1 MVRRVLSQIS
11 SLPRVLLAGLAG
23 VVVVIVVM
31 AVILLPSGSAHAP
44 AAHAAAAD
52 LRAVA
57 PAASL
62 APAAT
67 RAHATAAAAGPTNA
81 GRRAPT
87 ATKGAAGL
95 TPDPEAA
102 NSSPAPADVQHA
114 SATTPGVAAAV
125 VASGAPSDAQV
136 RRELQQM
143 DQAVKAQSQQSATAA
158 TPSGPGG
165 SVGGNGT
172 VKPPPGIPAVIARVM
187 AGANAIATFPYRFG
201 GGHASFVD
209 NAYDC
214 SGSVSYAL
222 AAGGLIAAPVASGDL
237 ESWGVAG
244 PGRWITVLANAGHTY
259 MYVDGLRFDTSGR
272 SGVLGSRWQ
281 NAARSNAGFVARHWP
296 GL

>member
-1 MVRRVLSQIS
+1 MVRRAFRQIS
-11 SLPRVLLAGLAG
+11 GRPRGLVAGLAG
-23 VVVVIVVM
+23 VAVVLVVL
-31 AVILLPSGSAHAP
+31 AVVLLPRDSGRSP
-44 AAHAAAAD
+44 AAHAATAD
-52 LRAVA
+52 LRPLA
-57 PAASL
+57 PTASL

-67 RAHATAAAAGPTNA
+67 RAHASTPTATGGATAT
-81 GRRAPT
+81 RRAPVVST
-87 ATKGAAGL
+87 GAAGL
-95 TPDPEAA
+95 VPDPEAA
-102 NSSPAPADVQHA
+102 NSSPAPADVHHA
-114 SATTPGVAAAV
+114 SATTPGAAAAV
-125 VASGAPSDAQV
+125 VASGAPSDAEV

-143 DQAVKAQSQQSATAA
+143 DQAVRAESQQSAA
-158 TPSGPGG
+158 PSGPGG

-187 AGANAIATFPYRFG
+187 AGGNAIATFPYRFG
-201 GGHASFVD
+201 GGHGSFVD

-244 PGRWITVLANAGHTY
+244 AGRWITVFANAGHTY

-272 SGVLGSRWQ
+272 SGVFGSRWQ

>member
-1 MVRRVLSQIS
+1 M
-11 SLPRVLLAGLAG
+11 
-23 VVVVIVVM
+23 VVVLVVLV
-31 AVILLPSGSAHAP
+31 AVLAPSGSGRAP

-52 LRAVA
+52 LRPLA

-67 RAHATAAAAGPTNA
+67 RAHPVTP
-81 GRRAPT
+81 APT
-87 ATKGAAGL
+87 AGGGAGRHRAPAAGKGAAGL
-95 TPDPEAA
+95 VPDPEAA
-102 NSSPAPADVQHA
+102 NSSPAPADVHHA
-114 SATTPGVAAAV
+114 SASTPGVAAAV

-143 DQAVKAQSQQSATAA
+143 DQAVKAESQQSAASGS
-158 TPSGPGG
+158 SGPGG

-172 VKPPPGIPAVIARVM
+172 VKPPAGIPAVIARVM
-187 AGANAIATFPYRFG
+187 AGGNAIATFPYRFG

-214 SGSVSYAL
+214 SASVSYAL
-222 AAGGLIAAPVASGDL
+222 AAGGLIAAPVTSGDL

-244 PGRWITVLANAGHTY
+244 PGRWITVFANPGHTY

-272 SGVLGSRWQ
+272 SGVFGSRWQ